1 MDNITMNQIQ
11 DFLKLEQPM
20 SQNPVRFSNIVLLLK
35 AARKLTGRN
44 IETGIYE
51 MNEINEEDIVNGL
64 YHSFQYVGLI
74 NYLILLEQLGSIF
87 SPKQETICSSNGIFC
102 ALTDFSELE
111 DELKVGAI
119 VALRHSLTH
128 KFGLAT
134 EKKKDRKKLQ
144 HKYILSIDRNSKIV
158 EIPSNPWDG
167 NYSDKSDGTST
178 TIFIKDLEE
187 LVENIYQTIKTMLDK
202 NELIVKI
209 DLDELYSRYTMTY

>member
-1 MDNITMNQIQ
+1 MNQIQ

-20 SQNPVRFSNIVLLLK
+20 SHNPARFSNIVLLLK
-35 AARKLTGRN
+35 AARELTGRN
-44 IETGIYE
+44 IETGVYE
-51 MNEINEEDIVNGL
+51 MGEINEEDIVNGL

-87 SPKQETICSSNGIFC
+87 SPKQESICSSNGISC
-102 ALTDFSELE
+102 ALKDFSELK
-111 DELKVGAI
+111 DKLKVSAI

-134 EKKKDRKKLQ
+134 EKKKKDRKELQ
-144 HKYILSIDRNSKIV
+144 HKFILSIERNSKIV

-167 NYSDKSDGTST
+167 NFSDKSDGTST

-187 LVENIYQTIKTMLDK
+187 LVENIYQTIKTKLDR

-209 DLDELYSRYTMTY
+209 DLDELYSRYTMIY

>member
-1 MDNITMNQIQ
+1 MKMNQIQ
-11 DFLKLEQPM
+11 DFLKIEQPM

-44 IETGIYE
+44 IETGVYE
-51 MNEINEEDIVNGL
+51 MNEVNEDDIVKGL

-87 SPKQETICSSNGIFC
+87 SPKQKSICSSNGISC
-102 ALTDFSELE
+102 ALTDFSELK
-111 DELKVGAI
+111 DKLKVSAI

-134 EKKKDRKKLQ
+134 EKKKDRKELQ
-144 HKYILSIDRNSKIV
+144 HKFILSIERNAKIV
-158 EIPSNPWDG
+158 EIPSIPWDG
-167 NYSDKSDGTST
+167 NFSYKSNGTST

-187 LVENIYQTIKTMLDK
+187 LVENIYQTIKAKLDR

-209 DLDELYSRYTMTY
+209 DLDELYSRYTMKY